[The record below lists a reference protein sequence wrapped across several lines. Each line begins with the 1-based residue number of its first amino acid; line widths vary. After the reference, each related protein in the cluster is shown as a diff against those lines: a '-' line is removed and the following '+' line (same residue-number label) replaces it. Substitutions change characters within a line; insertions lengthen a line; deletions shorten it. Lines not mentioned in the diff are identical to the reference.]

1 MRRLAKI
8 ILCWSAVATA
18 ALAYFVWASA
28 NPRPNRAVVPQLT
41 AQSTHVTRWVDRG
54 LLHLAERAVEDDSRR
69 PEASELAGNPAGN
82 DPDASLEAGT
92 GESEDPDPSAP
103 LSEQRERIY
112 RHLAFDL
119 GTTEQQLAQIRAI
132 ADASLYFGEGNPVVT
147 VHPMSRAECRKRRQS
162 APLARDDSR
171 ICGASNMVAIYDP
184 IREEP
189 GQAKLCMDQFEFPNL
204 PCEYPIVWVRANEAA
219 KICRVLDKRLCDA
232 HEWEGAC
239 AGKVRSPGKDY
250 ESWVNR
256 QLVELLHNQSRELV
270 WATGIKPDAR
280 LCATG
285 ALKSPG
291 CVDASWE
298 NCGSNSYPTGSFPR
312 CISPFGVYDM
322 HGNVAEHM
330 NLPLQEGQLG
340 ARGGSG
346 ETEMKGSWF
355 AFDEYHPHPDDCRW
369 RAPSWHAT
377 PVESELSHY
386 NYHLGFRC
394 CKDLD

>member
-1 MRRLAKI
+1 MGGE
-8 ILCWSAVATA
+8 
-18 ALAYFVWASA
+18 
-28 NPRPNRAVVPQLT
+28 
-41 AQSTHVTRWVDRG
+41 AQSVARWVDRG
-54 LLHLAERAVEDDSRR
+54 LLRLAEQDVRA
-69 PEASELAGNPAGN
+69 EASTEAALPEHGLVTAAGSV
-82 DPDASLEAGT
+82 DASLAGRDADGAQAAEREPVEDEALLTQRARLYRRLSFEYGLN
-92 GESEDPDPSAP
+92 EDQL
-103 LSEQRERIY
+103 LS
-112 RHLAFDL
+112 L
-119 GTTEQQLAQIRAI
+119 RAI
-132 ADASLYFGEGNPVVT
+132 VDASPYFGEGNPRVS
-147 VHPMSRAECRKRRQS
+147 VHPMSREECQERRAL
-162 APLARDDSR
+162 APLAKDDSK
-171 ICGASNMVAIYDP
+171 ICGAPNMVALFDA
-184 IREEP
+184 EHQEP
-189 GQAKLCMDQFEFPNL
+189 SGARVCIDQFEFPNL

-219 KICRVLDKRLCDA
+219 RICRIFDKRLCDA

-239 AGKVRSPGKDY
+239 AGKLRAPGKEY
-250 ESWVNR
+250 ESWVPR
-256 QLVELLHNQSRELV
+256 QLSELLHNQGREWV
-270 WATGIKPDAR
+270 WATGVKPDRR

-298 NCGSNSYPTGSFPR
+298 ECGTNTYPAGAFPR
-312 CISPFGVYDM
+312 CVSPFGVYDM

-330 NLPLQEGQLG
+330 NLPVLEEQLG

-377 PVESELSHY
+377 AVESPLSHF